1 MRPASAV
8 ARCAAAASVS
18 GVRWSCQAESS
29 SACISSHIIYPP
41 SVSSSAGRQSSHH
54 SSLSISAGDW
64 LIMSCTDQEWAMHHC
79 THRSFHA
86 NKNLWTPVH
95 THTRTSYTNTH
106 IKEYKKDNTFSVS
119 VSCNS
124 LAGRRHYLNVDA
136 HGCTHTHTP
145 EQDTSILR
153 TPQWNNDASASRYH
167 HDPPVRFT
175 FKLCFYCMFCP
186 FFFGK

>member
-95 THTRTSYTNTH
+95 THTHALATQTHTSRN
-106 IKEYKKDNTFSVS
+106 IKRITPFLSLSV
-119 VSCNS
+119 VIAW
-124 LAGRRHYLNVDA
+124 LDAGITWMWMHTAA
-136 HGCTHTHTP
+136 HTHTHTRTRHKHL
-145 EQDTSILR
+145 EDT
-153 TPQWNNDASASRYH
+153 A
-167 HDPPVRFT
+167 VE
-175 FKLCFYCMFCP
+175 
-186 FFFGK
+186 

>member
-136 HGCTHTHTP
+136 HGCTHTHTRTRHKHL
-145 EQDTSILR
+145 EDT
-153 TPQWNNDASASRYH
+153 A
-167 HDPPVRFT
+167 VE
-175 FKLCFYCMFCP
+175 
-186 FFFGK
+186 

>member
-8 ARCAAAASVS
+8 ARRAAAASVS

-79 THRSFHA
+79 THRSFHT
-86 NKNLWTPVH
+86 NKNLWTPTH
-95 THTRTSYTNTH
+95 THTHTHTHWLHTNTH

-119 VSCNS
+119 VSCNG
-124 LAGRRHYLNVDA
+124 LAGRRHCLNVA
-136 HGCTHTHTP
+136 AHTHENKT
-145 EQDTSILR
+145 Q
-153 TPQWNNDASASRYH
+153 ASQRH
-167 HDPPVRFT
+167 RGGLPVRFI
-175 FKLCFYCMFCP
+175 F
-186 FFFGK
+186 